1 MKKLKQHF
9 KRTVKEGNDM
19 ESKDFG
25 KMIRTI
31 TSNTNNYIGAKI
43 EKYGIKHGQF
53 EYFLFIYSSPGINQI
68 ELAKLKSVGKAS
80 VTKALKILEDEGF
93 IRRVP
98 DEQDRRNT
106 LCYITE
112 KGDIIAN
119 DLLQIKA
126 EAEKILF
133 EGFTKEGK
141 EDLYKH
147 LFLLHQN
154 SDALVA
160 NIEIK
165 IGVD

>member
-1 MKKLKQHF
+1 
-9 KRTVKEGNDM
+9 
-19 ESKDFG
+19 
-25 KMIRTI
+25 MIRAI

-53 EYFLFIYSSPGINQI
+53 EYFLLIYSSPGINQI

-93 IRRVP
+93 IRRVS
-98 DEQDRRNT
+98 DDLDKRNT

-112 KGDIIAN
+112 KGEIIAD
-119 DLLQIKA
+119 DLLQIKS
-126 EAEKILF
+126 EAEKVLF
-133 EGFTKEGK
+133 DRFTEDGK
-141 EDLYKH
+141 EALYKH

-154 SDALVA
+154 SEMLVT
-160 NIEIK
+160 NTKFK